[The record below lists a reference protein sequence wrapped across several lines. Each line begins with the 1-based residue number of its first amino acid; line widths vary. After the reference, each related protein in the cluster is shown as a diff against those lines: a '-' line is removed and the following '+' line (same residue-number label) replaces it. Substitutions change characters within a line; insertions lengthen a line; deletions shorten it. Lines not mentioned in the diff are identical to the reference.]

1 MNIQFSGHLKIVY
14 SFNTPFIPKRKMF
27 YRYSVRETT
36 IYLSF
41 TLDRLALYVLC
52 LCVKNYLVILKV

>member
-1 MNIQFSGHLKIVY
+1 
-14 SFNTPFIPKRKMF
+14 MF